1 MNLLKL
7 NRTRL
12 LVMAVVISKWNRL
25 EGFQK
30 VKFTRYKERVT
41 EKKNERNV
49 SWITLKFLA
58 NVIGF
63 LVVSFVKMGHS
74 GRKPTWV
81 RRR

>member
-1 MNLLKL
+1 
-7 NRTRL
+7 
-12 LVMAVVISKWNRL
+12 MAVVISKWNRL

-74 GRKPTWV
+74 ERKPTWV